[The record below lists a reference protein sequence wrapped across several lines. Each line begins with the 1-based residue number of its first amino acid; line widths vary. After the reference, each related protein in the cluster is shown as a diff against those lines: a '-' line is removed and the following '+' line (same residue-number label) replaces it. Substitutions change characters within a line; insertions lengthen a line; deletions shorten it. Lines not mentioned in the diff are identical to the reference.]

1 MNEPPEK
8 LVRPVVAAPMP
19 PVPVIAS
26 TRESLGKHL
35 GSVFIGGLVALIPFF
50 VTLYIL
56 KLLYAAATWLS
67 FPVAQW
73 MVTHFLPQ
81 SKHGALAG
89 ELISAILAVILFLVI
104 VYAIGFLSTRVIGR
118 KLLDMLDHFIE
129 NLPLLKGIYGTTKQ
143 VISVFRQGGGGA
155 GFQRVVLL
163 EFPRNGLWTLGFV
176 TNEITDSSCGKKYV
190 SVFIPMTPNPT
201 SGFFQLVASDEVR
214 ETDWTVDQG
223 IKIVLSGGLLAPR
236 EMDFGKPACPDASA
250 APAIHD

>member
-1 MNEPPEK
+1 MGDSSM
-8 LVRPVVAAPMP
+8 PVVQNVTPA
-19 PVPVIAS
+19 
-26 TRESLGKHL
+26 RESLGKHF

-73 MVTHFLPQ
+73 MVAHFLPQ
-81 SKHGALAG
+81 SRHSALAG
-89 ELISAILAVILFLVI
+89 ELIAAVLAVILFLVI

-201 SGFFQLVASDEVR
+201 SGFFQLVACDEVR
-214 ETDWTVDQG
+214 DTDWTVDQG

-236 EMDFGKPACPDASA
+236 AMDFGKPVCPEAPAASA
-250 APAIHD
+250 FND